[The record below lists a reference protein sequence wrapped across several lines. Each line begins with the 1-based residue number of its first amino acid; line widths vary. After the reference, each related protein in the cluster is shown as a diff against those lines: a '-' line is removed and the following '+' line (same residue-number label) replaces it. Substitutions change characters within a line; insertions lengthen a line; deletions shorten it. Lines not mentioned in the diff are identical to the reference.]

1 MVGVAVIGA
10 GYWGPN
16 LVRNIQAT
24 PQFELTALCDLDVA
38 RARAVLGRYSTVH
51 ATPSLAEVL
60 ADPRVQAVAV
70 ATPAATH
77 LEVAMAALEAGKHV
91 LVEKPLAASHAD
103 GLALV
108 RAAQER
114 GLVLMLDH
122 TFCYTPEVQRL
133 RALVHGGELGEL
145 QYVDSV
151 RINLGLVQPDIDVLW
166 DLAPHDLS
174 ILDSI
179 LPPGVTP
186 VAVAAH
192 GSDPANLGRA
202 CVAYLSV
209 QLSNGAIAHAH
220 LNWLSPTKIRTTIV
234 GGSRR
239 TAVWNDLDRTTPLSV
254 YDRGVDWP
262 DGADRRVSYRIGD
275 MVAPALPVGEA
286 LRAVM
291 AEFAASI
298 IEGRAP
304 LTDGRSGLRVLAQLE
319 AASASLASGGV
330 FVPVADSRDP
340 AGLVGVTA
348 GNGRAAAGHN
358 GTGLDGTGLDGTGLD
373 GAGLD
378 GAGLDGAGLDGAGL
392 DSAGHNG
399 GRAV

>member
-24 PQFELTALCDLDVA
+24 PQFDLRALCDLDLN
-38 RARAVLGRYSTVH
+38 RAKAVLGRYSTVR
-51 ATPSLAEVL
+51 ATDSLAEVL
-60 ADPRVQAVAV
+60 ADQDVHAVAI
-70 ATPAATH
+70 ATPAGTH
-77 LEVAMAALEAGKHV
+77 LEIALAAIEAGKHV
-91 LVEKPLAASHAD
+91 LVEKPLASSYAD
-103 GLALV
+103 GVKLV
-108 RAAQER
+108 TAADER
-114 GLVLMLDH
+114 GRVLMLDH
-122 TFCYTPEVQRL
+122 TYCYTPVVRRL
-133 RALVHGGELGEL
+133 RELVRAGELGDL

-179 LPPGVTP
+179 LPPGVHP

-220 LNWLSPTKIRTTIV
+220 VNWLSPTKIRTMIV
-234 GGSRR
+234 GGSQR
-239 TAVWNDLDRTTPLSV
+239 TAVWNDLDPGAPLAV

-262 DGADRRVSYRIGD
+262 DSAEQRRVSYRIGD
-275 MVAPALPVGEA
+275 MVAPALPAGEA

-298 IEGRAP
+298 IEQRAP

-319 AASASLASGGV
+319 AASTSLAEGGT
-330 FVPVADSRDP
+330 FVPV
-340 AGLVGVTA
+340 V
-348 GNGRAAAGHN
+348 NGK
-358 GTGLDGTGLDGTGLD
+358 
-373 GAGLD
+373 GA
-378 GAGLDGAGLDGAGL
+378 
-392 DSAGHNG
+392 
-399 GRAV
+399 